1 MAHQTFKLIS
11 TYDLVADSNQT
22 DRMFRIEVLQAVEV
36 SSLYRCR
43 IWGYRHYAVELALP
57 KPPLMSHD
65 LLPYEVTS
73 MVNDLELISGLTASS
88 EAEVLAR
95 AKAEIAMLCEA
106 LGD

>member
-1 MAHQTFKLIS
+1 
-11 TYDLVADSNQT
+11 
-22 DRMFRIEVLQAVEV
+22 
-36 SSLYRCR
+36 
-43 IWGYRHYAVELALP
+43 
-57 KPPLMSHD
+57 MSHD